1 MWKDKL
7 IRFAESCNHPAWGVA
22 HFRRVYNMSLVIAEM
37 EGVVVDQEAL
47 FAAAYLHDMGAFPPY
62 KTSGLDHAVSSE
74 NHYSSYLQEIGFPK
88 AEIPLVGEIIRGH
101 MFYSKPGHSA
111 ESRVFHDADTLDFMG
126 AVGIVR
132 ILSIVGIDDWTP
144 DLPSAIALIEK
155 FTKDLPHS
163 LHYASSK
170 SIGKERL
177 FEMQLFLE
185 ALMKETENGE
195 II

>member
-1 MWKDKL
+1 MWKEKL
-7 IRFAESCNHPAWGVA
+7 IQFGETCNHPAWGVA
-22 HFRRVYNMSLVIAEM
+22 HFKRVYDLSLEIATQ
-37 EGVVVDQEAL
+37 EGVVVNQDAL

-62 KTSGLDHAVSSE
+62 KRTDIDHAVSSE
-74 NHYSSYLQEIGFPK
+74 YHYSSYLHDIGFPK

-101 MFYSKPGHSA
+101 MFYSKPGHSP

-126 AVGIVR
+126 AIGIAR
-132 ILSIVGIDDWTP
+132 MLSIVGIDDWTP
-144 DLPSAIALIEK
+144 DLQSAIALIEK

-170 SIGKERL
+170 AIGKERL

-195 II
+195 VV